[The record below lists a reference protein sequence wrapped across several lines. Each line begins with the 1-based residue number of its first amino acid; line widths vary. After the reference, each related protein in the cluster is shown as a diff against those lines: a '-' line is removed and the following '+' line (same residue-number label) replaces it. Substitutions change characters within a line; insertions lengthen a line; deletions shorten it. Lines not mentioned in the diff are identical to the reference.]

1 MRTFDAVK
9 NQIVYLTYVLS
20 GFQDGIDAE
29 VLRPIWDNLRH
40 LPVEELPDRAQ
51 GLRQRT
57 EEQVAR
63 WLDLGMSLSRQSI
76 ERVLESLKLLL
87 RELTPQTPSFNG

>member
-51 GLRQRT
+51 GLR
-57 EEQVAR
+57 
-63 WLDLGMSLSRQSI
+63 
-76 ERVLESLKLLL
+76 
-87 RELTPQTPSFNG
+87 